1 MSVLAM
7 LVTFIYV
14 SFFGQI
20 GVILAVV
27 MGVLIF
33 IIGLMVTRLFDTQT
47 VQVTKYIVTRLAE
60 HKKIRDFIMN
70 HL

>member
-7 LVTFIYV
+7 VVTFFYV

-20 GVILAVV
+20 GVVLAVA

-33 IIGLMVTRLFDTQT
+33 FVGLIVTRLFDTQT
-47 VQVTKYIVTRLAE
+47 VRVTKYIVGLLAN
-60 HKKIRDFIMN
+60 HKKIREFIMN

>member
-1 MSVLAM
+1 MSILAM
-7 LVTFIYV
+7 VVTFFYV

-20 GVILAVV
+20 GVILAVF

-33 IIGLMVTRLFDTQT
+33 IAGLVVTRLFDVQT
-47 VQVTKYIVTRLAE
+47 VRVTKYIVKHLAD